1 MRSSHLD
8 TLIPLLDVDSA
19 EWAGAKAF
27 HLAHLARQGIPVPET
42 FVLPAGSEEM
52 PEGGV
57 LEALG
62 GCIAV
67 RSSTTA
73 EDSDSASFA
82 GQFVSILN
90 VRTRDELVR
99 AIREVR
105 ASAGGEAVSA
115 YCAAR
120 QIDRSEIRTAV
131 VLQRMVRADVAGVL
145 FTVDPVSGR
154 EDEMV
159 IETCRGLADDLISG
173 RTSGVRIPI
182 RDGRPPSAPDPLST
196 SQVLQLAEMGRRI
209 QRLKGCPQDI
219 EWAVEDGCL
228 YILQAH
234 RSRAC
239 ASAGS
244 RASGRMPT
252 SATVGLPATS

>member
-27 HLAHLARQGIPVPET
+27 HLAHLVRQGIPVPET

-120 QIDRSEIRTAV
+120 RSIDPR
-131 VLQRMVRADVAGVL
+131 
-145 FTVDPVSGR
+145 SGR
-154 EDEMV
+154 RSS
-159 IETCRGLADDLISG
+159 C
-173 RTSGVRIPI
+173 
-182 RDGRPPSAPDPLST
+182 SA
-196 SQVLQLAEMGRRI
+196 
-209 QRLKGCPQDI
+209 
-219 EWAVEDGCL
+219 W
-228 YILQAH
+228 
-234 RSRAC
+234 
-239 ASAGS
+239 
-244 RASGRMPT
+244 
-252 SATVGLPATS
+252 